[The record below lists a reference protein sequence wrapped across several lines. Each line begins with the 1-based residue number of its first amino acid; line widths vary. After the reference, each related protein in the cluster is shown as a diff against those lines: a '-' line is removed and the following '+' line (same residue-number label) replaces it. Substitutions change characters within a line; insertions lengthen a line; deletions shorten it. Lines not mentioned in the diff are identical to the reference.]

1 MRRPRPIARLR
12 LAHRRR
18 VNPLPVR
25 AVSIVLAA
33 IAIPT
38 ALVLVGFHERGVA
51 KRGYPLAVQDLV
63 GAPRVSTPVFSLRR
77 IPSTVAQPLVSDS
90 LRQKLNSLKAQLP
103 PASCLLVDADGVPA
117 IEKDSTKALIPA
129 SNMKL
134 ITAAVAL
141 EVIGPEYRY
150 VTKMYG
156 DVSKSN
162 PSKIFELYV
171 IGSGDPLLST
181 PKYREASKKFEY
193 YVDTP
198 WTPFEDLALQL
209 KAQGITEVGGDVY
222 GDNRH
227 YDASDLGAVS
237 SSVSPIGGLVANDSL
252 KDYTPGISDRA
263 KDPTIHAVD
272 QLIAMLKFAGVTTS
286 PVIAAR
292 KVQTADDNS
301 VNFLGEVT
309 SAPLKDIVAN
319 MLTRSDN
326 DTAEM
331 LLREIAV
338 RKNKPGTRAG
348 GIEAVREVLSSW
360 GIPIDALSQVD
371 GSGLD
376 RANTVSCEV
385 ISNVLRHVGAG
396 SSVALGLPTPGRGT
410 LVNSFGRC
418 AVKDTLSAKTG
429 TLNEAKVHALSGF
442 VTAIGGHTISFS
454 LLLNDTTQA
463 KTNDVFSAL
472 CDAFGAFP
480 GRIDVS
486 AFGPSEATAV

>member
-1 MRRPRPIARLR
+1 MKRPRPIARLR

-33 IAIPT
+33 IALPA
-38 ALVLVGFHERGVA
+38 ALVLAGFHERRVA
-51 KRGYPLAVQDLV
+51 KRGYPLLASVEV
-63 GAPRVSTPVFSLRR
+63 GAPHVSTPLFSIRR
-77 IPSTVAQPLVSDS
+77 VPSTVAQPLVSEP
-90 LRQKLNSLKAQLP
+90 LRKKLVALKAQLP
-103 PASCLLVDADGVPA
+103 PASCILVDADGVPV
-117 IEKDSTKALIPA
+117 IEKDTATALIPA

-141 EVIGPEYRY
+141 EVIGPDYRY

-198 WTPFEDLALQL
+198 WTPLEDLVQQL
-209 KAQGITEVGGDVY
+209 KALGITEVGGDVY
-222 GDNRH
+222 GEFRH
-227 YDASDLGAVS
+227 YDPSDLGAVS

-272 QLIAMLKFAGVTTS
+272 QLIAMLKAGGVTTS

-301 VNFLGEVT
+301 TNFLGEVT

-331 LLREIAV
+331 LLREIAL
-338 RKNKPGTRAG
+338 RKGKPATRVG
-348 GIEAVREVLSSW
+348 GAEAVREVLTSW
-360 GIPIDALSQVD
+360 GIPVDGLNQVD

-376 RANTVSCEV
+376 RANTVSCET
-385 ISNVLRHVGAG
+385 ISGVLRHGGAG
-396 SSVALGLPTPGRGT
+396 SIVALGLPTPGRGT

-418 AVKDTLSAKTG
+418 SVRDTLSAKTG

-442 VTAIGGHTISFS
+442 VTAIGGHTITFS
-454 LLLNDTTQA
+454 LILNDTTQA
-463 KTNDVFSAL
+463 KTNEVFSAM

-486 AFGPSEATAV
+486 AFGPSEPTAA